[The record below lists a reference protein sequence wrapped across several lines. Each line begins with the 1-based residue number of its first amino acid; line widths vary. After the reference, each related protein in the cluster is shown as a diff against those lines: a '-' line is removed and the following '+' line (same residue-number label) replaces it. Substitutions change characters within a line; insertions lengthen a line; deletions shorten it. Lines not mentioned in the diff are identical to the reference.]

1 MTPATARHP
10 AFRALGSRPPTAIA
24 LAAAVAAIV
33 LDWYWPWGLL
43 FVYWTVPN
51 IQRGE
56 AFLIE
61 PIPRARNPVLILGDY
76 RNVGRL
82 RCLDP
87 VRGSGVAS
95 VVARMRRR
103 VPRRAFVRRRRR
115 RWRAP

>member
-1 MTPATARHP
+1 MTPATARYR
-10 AFRALGSRPPTAIA
+10 ASRALGSRPLTVIA

-61 PIPRARNPVLILGDY
+61 PISRARNPVLFWAITGMWAAFGVWILYADLAW
-76 RNVGRL
+76 RL
-82 RCLDP
+82 
-87 VRGSGVAS
+87 S
-95 VVARMRRR
+95 
-103 VPRRAFVRRRRR
+103 
-115 RWRAP
+115 